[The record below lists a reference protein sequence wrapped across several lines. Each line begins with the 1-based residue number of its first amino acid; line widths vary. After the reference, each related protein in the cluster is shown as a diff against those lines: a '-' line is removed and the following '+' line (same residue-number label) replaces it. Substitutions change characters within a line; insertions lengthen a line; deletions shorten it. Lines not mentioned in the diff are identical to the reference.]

1 MSEVPEDRLQ
11 AQMDFEEDMREN
23 PSFYNSYL
31 NNHHED
37 YPESPHWDYIID
49 KWVAYDHGVTMF
61 FNTDTFHESSRSRP
75 WQEPN

>member
-61 FNTDTFHESSRSRP
+61 FDTQEDAYDWYTLNTTST
-75 WQEPN
+75 Q